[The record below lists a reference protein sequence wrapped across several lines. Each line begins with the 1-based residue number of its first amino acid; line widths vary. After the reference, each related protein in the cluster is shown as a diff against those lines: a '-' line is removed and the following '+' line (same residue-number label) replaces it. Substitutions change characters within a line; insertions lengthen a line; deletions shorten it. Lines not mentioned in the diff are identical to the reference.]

1 MAIWRKIH
9 ALALTAL
16 LTATLLAAR
25 DDETIESVAQ
35 KIRDTTIVIPPSRPF
50 LIDLSR
56 EVANLTRTYHYS
68 RRGIDRAMSQEWFDQ
83 YFDLIDRNRNFLL
96 QTDIDDFKSA
106 RDVLGSQV
114 YRQGRIDFAFDVY
127 ERLLQRIKQWAVYA
141 ADHVNDE
148 FDFTVDEEIPTNP
161 DKQPRAQT
169 MAELEEIWR
178 KQLKNSLLVLEIERL
193 EREAKQA
200 EETEKP
206 GEEGVE
212 KPIIEPEADPRLV
225 VLKRYERYLARR
237 LEVEAIE
244 IVEMFLASLTQI
256 YDPHSAYMAPATSE
270 DFNIDMRL
278 SLTGIGA
285 RLTSDDGYVTITEIL
300 TGGPAERDGR
310 LKPDDRIV
318 AVAQEGEN
326 PEDVVDKP
334 LNKVVQKIRGEK
346 GTKVFLTVVDKQ
358 TGVRTVIDIVRDVVK
373 LEDQAAKSELREVDL
388 PTETPARAKVAVIAL
403 PSFYRDFGAAAQ
415 GGDFSS
421 SGNDIRRLI
430 DEAGGANLDGLIL
443 DLRHNG
449 GGSLD
454 EAIAIAG
461 LFFGEGPVVQVR
473 EIDDRT
479 KTRFDQDPTVAYEGP
494 LVVLVDKTSA
504 SASEIV
510 AAALQDYRRA
520 VIVGDS
526 STHGKGTVQQKM
538 DLDATMQRNPE
549 QRKSPYAGEK
559 AGALK
564 LTLAKYYRVTGGSTQ
579 LRGVV
584 PDIILPSYTDHM
596 ELGEANIPHAM
607 EWDEI
612 QPARFACD
620 VNVTPYL
627 PELAKRSA
635 ERRANHPE
643 FQRLAADIAHY
654 AERRERKT
662 VPLNLEARKKLI
674 QEEKEWGKKLR
685 EARQASKNRRKPQT
699 EKTDEEQEDD
709 VLEQVEDLMLEEAI
723 AVLGDLIALQR
734 DPAFKAVAVAHGA
747 GDLEHELQ

>member
-1 MAIWRKIH
+1 MATWRKIH
-9 ALALTAL
+9 ALVLPAL
-16 LTATLLAAR
+16 LAAALLAAR

-35 KIRDTTIVIPPSRPF
+35 RIRETTIAIPPSRPF

-68 RRGIDRAMSQEWFDQ
+68 RRGIDRAISQEWFDQ

-106 RDVLGSQV
+106 RDVIGVQV

-141 ADHVNDE
+141 ADHINDD
-148 FDFTVDEEIPTNP
+148 FDFTVDEHMPINP
-161 DKQPRAQT
+161 DKLPRAQT
-169 MAELEEIWR
+169 MAELEEAWR
-178 KQLKNSLLVLEIERL
+178 KQLKNALLVLEIERL
-193 EREAKQA
+193 EREASQA
-200 EETEKP
+200 ENPVPEG
-206 GEEGVE
+206 GENLPV
-212 KPIIEPEADPRLV
+212 EPEADPRLV
-225 VLKRYERYLARR
+225 VLKRYDRYLARR

-244 IVEMFLASLTQI
+244 IVEMFLTSLTHI

-318 AVAQEGEN
+318 AVAQDGEP

-358 TGVRTVIDIVRDVVK
+358 TGVRTIVDIVRDVVK

-388 PTETPARAKVAVIAL
+388 PTETPARAKVAVISL
-403 PSFYRDFGAAAQ
+403 PSFYRDFGGAAQ

-430 DEAGGANLDGLIL
+430 DEAGGTGLGGLIL
-443 DLRHNG
+443 DLRRNG

-473 EIDDRT
+473 EIDDRK

-538 DLDATMQRNPE
+538 DLDAAMQRKPA
-549 QRKSPYAGEK
+549 YAGEK

-620 VNVTPYL
+620 VDVTPYL

-635 ERRANHPE
+635 ERRAGHPE
-643 FQRLAADIAHY
+643 FQRLVADIAHY
-654 AERRERKT
+654 AERRQRKT

-674 QEEKEWGKKLR
+674 QEEKEWGRKLR
-685 EARQASKNRRKPQT
+685 EARQASKNRRDRKT
-699 EKTDEEQEDD
+699 GKTDEEQEED
-709 VLEQVEDLMLEEAI
+709 VLGQVEDLMLEEAI

-734 DPAFKAVAVAHGA
+734 DPAFKAVAVAREVG
-747 GDLEHELQ
+747 GLEKELQ